1 MTHSK
6 ERITAL
12 TLLNE
17 FYESNSIHAL
27 NSALEHCRFEE
38 LKFWFTIHVQDLDVM
53 PELLDFAPQLELA
66 ALLLQK
72 RRFSF
77 VCEESGEVLEEYDLT
92 ESPYYGNLEALEQHI
107 NTIHVIDPDYTAP
120 RTVVI
125 TTDDIQASVIDLLQL
140 GDDSA
145 AEEDKRDFNALLEFC
160 TVDVGFLSD
169 VFPLWTARLSVPS
182 LDCAKVVKSRFE
194 KYIQSALVELDSFWS
209 LQIWVGTG
217 ESAVYYDR
225 ISLR

>member
-6 ERITAL
+6 ERITAQ

-38 LKFWFTIHVQDLDVM
+38 LKFWFNIHVQDLDVM

-72 RRFSF
+72 RGFSF
-77 VCEESGEVLEEYDLT
+77 VCEETGEVLEEYDLT
-92 ESPYYGNLEALEQHI
+92 ESPYYGNLEPIDEHLNGVHI
-107 NTIHVIDPDYTAP
+107 IDPNYTVP

-125 TTDDIQASVIDLLQL
+125 SDNDIQRCVCDLLML

-145 AEEDKRDFNALLEFC
+145 TEEDKRDFNALLEFC
-160 TVDVGFLSD
+160 TLDTSFLSD
-169 VFPLWTARLSVPS
+169 VFLLWTAQLCVPS
-182 LDCAKVVKSRFE
+182 LDDAKVVKSRFE

-209 LQIWVGTG
+209 LQIWIGTG
-217 ESAVYYDR
+217 ESAVWYDR
-225 ISLR
+225 INLR